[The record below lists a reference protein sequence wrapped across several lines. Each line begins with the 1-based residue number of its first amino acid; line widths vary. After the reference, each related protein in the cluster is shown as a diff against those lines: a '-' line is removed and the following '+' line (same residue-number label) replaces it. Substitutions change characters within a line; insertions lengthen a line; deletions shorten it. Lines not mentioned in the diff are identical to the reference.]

1 MASKSFENPLLGEV
15 KNKVVF
21 FFFFQFR
28 NFGRHL
34 SKEDGEENSTNKRN
48 P

>member
-1 MASKSFENPLLGEV
+1 MTSKSFENPLLGEV
-15 KNKVVF
+15 KNKVD

-28 NFGRHL
+28 NFGIHL
-34 SKEDGEENSTNKRN
+34 SKKDGAENSTNERN